1 MPIATLTFNLPEDQ
15 PEFRAA
21 VNGQSW
27 QALAWEIDQHLRS
40 EVKYA
45 SDETPEAVI
54 EALAKVREF
63 LREQMNE
70 NGLSFE

>member
-27 QALAWEIDQHLRS
+27 QAPAWEIDQHLRS